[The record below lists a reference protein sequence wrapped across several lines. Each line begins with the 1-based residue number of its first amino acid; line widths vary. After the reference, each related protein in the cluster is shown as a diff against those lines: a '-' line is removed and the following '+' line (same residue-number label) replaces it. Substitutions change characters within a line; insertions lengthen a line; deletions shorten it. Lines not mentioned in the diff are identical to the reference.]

1 MTDKRSINTPD
12 APQAIGP
19 YSQAIRVDSMVFI
32 SGQIPLVPETME
44 LVGDDLGEQTHQV
57 FKNLQSVAEASGG
70 NLNDIVKLTIY
81 MTDLSAFS
89 VINEIMASYFRKP
102 YPARATIEVSSL
114 PKSASVEIDAIL
126 AAGLE

>member
-102 YPARATIEVSSL
+102 YPARVTIEVSSL

>member
-1 MTDKRSINTPD
+1 MADKRSIASPD
-12 APQAIGP
+12 APRAIGP

-32 SGQIPLVPETME
+32 SGQIPLGPETME

-57 FKNLQSVAEASGG
+57 FKNLQAVAEASGG
-70 NLNDIVKLTIY
+70 DLNDIVKLTIY

-89 VINEIMASYFRKP
+89 VINEIMASYFSKP
-102 YPARATIEVSSL
+102 SPARATIEVSSL

-126 AAGLE
+126 AAGLK